1 MYIEYEYK
9 INDYLHKIY
18 LSSGAYKYEDFFI
31 RLLNNDQDVCLSKN
45 PFRNKS

>member
-1 MYIEYEYK
+1 MYLDYEPKISEYV
-9 INDYLHKIY
+9 DRIY

-31 RLLNNDQDVCLSKN
+31 RLLDGEDKIHLSKN